1 MGMVGRA
8 LHMAKAGKI
17 PNPLPFDH
25 KVEGLDEVKAIY
37 AELKQNPLDVRT
49 KASADGPAAG

>member
-1 MGMVGRA
+1 MVGRA